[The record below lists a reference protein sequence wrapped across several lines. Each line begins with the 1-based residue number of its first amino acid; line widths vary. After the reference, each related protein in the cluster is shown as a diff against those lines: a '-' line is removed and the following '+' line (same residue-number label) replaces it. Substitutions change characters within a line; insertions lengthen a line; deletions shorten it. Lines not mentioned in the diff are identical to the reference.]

1 MVEWKTIGDIVK
13 RNKGIPITAGQMSEL
28 NSPDGNIRVFA
39 AGQTIADI
47 DEANLPKG
55 CAYKK
60 PSIIVKSR
68 GYIDF
73 EFYDKPFTHK
83 NEMWSYSFD
92 DFEICKFIY
101 YFISFCIV
109 NNL

>member
-1 MVEWKTIGDIVK
+1 
-13 RNKGIPITAGQMSEL
+13 MSEL
-28 NSPDGNIRVFA
+28 AVPNGNVRVFA

-47 DEANLPKG
+47 NGADLPIN

-73 EFYDKPFTHK
+73 EFYEKPFTHK

-92 DFEICKFIY
+92 NKEQGKYIFY
-101 YFISFCIV
+101 Y
-109 NNL
+109 LTTKTE